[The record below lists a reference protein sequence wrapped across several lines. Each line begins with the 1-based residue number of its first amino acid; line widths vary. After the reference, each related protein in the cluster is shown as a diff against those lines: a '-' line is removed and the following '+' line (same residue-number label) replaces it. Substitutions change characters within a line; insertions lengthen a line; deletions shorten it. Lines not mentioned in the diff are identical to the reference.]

1 MSKNTEKS
9 KISKKKNNQASQSE
23 ENSKK
28 NKVSIKDQNTKDN
41 IEYKNLIKTNKL
53 LSDYF
58 SPNIGLKNMN
68 LTFRCLSC
76 HKIPKIRINYPH
88 FKVFVSC
95 PKHRKS
101 LSYQE
106 FLEQGYNNDLVSVPC
121 NKCGKSHN
129 YKMRGSYNICL
140 QCDKIFCP
148 ECSSGKIKC
157 DAYKSLNSSNKKEK
171 KNMYINNSE
180 EQHSKNHVFIKLDN
194 YDNKCHIHQDNQLS
208 LYCLDCQTELC
219 ARCQEIHTKG
229 HKIRTL
235 SKYTV
240 NSKFIEACFEKLKN
254 ERDNI
259 DFVGKY
265 LKIFSDKNKK
275 EENYKKN
282 LKNQIEQDKL
292 SLEIKT
298 RILNNYKDK
307 KSNYNSI
314 RNVKKLKYPWNIS
327 INPKELDKIK
337 DKLEIYNYL
346 NFYLVEGNLYE
357 DPNSSN
363 ENNSQDDSDSSEDN
377 MSYFTFPEK
386 NENNKNR
393 KENRKNICFI
403 NDYGMNEI
411 NEINNNNNNINNT
424 SRNKKKKSQK
434 KEKEKEKNIEENINI
449 INNEKNNLK
458 KNLTEMKNFMVEQDE
473 ITIECLLGLK
483 NSNFAL
489 GLRSGDLNI
498 YKNDLNKKNYARILR
513 ISEHKSGINSL
524 FEMPNNILLTASSD
538 RYLKKIKLSEDN
550 KAYKVEYIFN
560 FHTSSVY
567 KGIKLK
573 NKNILS
579 CGINDYLILWKHNP
593 KYNDEE
599 NEDNTTEIFTSNNN
613 NINSDMYT
621 TIQIVGAGQ
630 GITDII
636 EMKSANFVCASD
648 ILQFWN
654 YYSLNI
660 TQENNEDNNDDLNF
674 NNEIEFDKEDK
685 EIKTYDK
692 NNNNKSK
699 IIYDS
704 SESHMTEKIDKI
716 INNNKNNNTNINNNN
731 NKEIISKDENK
742 IYINKNEYYEKKGF
756 LELKTSSS
764 NCLCKLNSKYL
775 FVILSEEN
783 IGKVAIVDTKLI
795 QCIKKIS
802 VSKFELTSISNFNDD
817 SILISCTEK
826 EDDSFV
832 VYIKQYQISRIDGIR
847 FVGQKSKKLNEYYIK
862 PNEKNEKGKKVNPI
876 DKMNY
881 EYSKKIREQI
891 NCIEYTNGGL
901 LICTGKI
908 ESPEI
913 CKVIGEIDLF
923 I

>member
-9 KISKKKNNQASQSE
+9 KLTKKKNNQTNQSE

-41 IEYKNLIKTNKL
+41 MEYKNLIKTNKL

-68 LTFRCLSC
+68 LTFRCLFC
-76 HKIPKIRINYPH
+76 HKIPKIRINYPN

-106 FLEQGYNNDLVSVPC
+106 FLEKGYNNDLVSVPC

-157 DAYKSLNSSNKKEK
+157 DAYKSFNSSNKKEK
-171 KNMYINNSE
+171 KNMYINSSE
-180 EQHSKNHVFIKLDN
+180 EQHSKNHIFIKLDN
-194 YDNKCHIHQDNQLS
+194 YDSKCHIHQDNQLS

-259 DFVGKY
+259 EFVEKY
-265 LKIFSDKNKK
+265 LKIFSDKNLK
-275 EENYKKN
+275 EENLKKN
-282 LKNQIEQDKL
+282 LKNYIEQDKL

-327 INPKELDKIK
+327 INPKALDKIK
-337 DKLEIYNYL
+337 DKLEIYKYL
-346 NFYLVEGNLYE
+346 NIYLIEGNLYE
-357 DPNSSN
+357 DQASSN
-363 ENNSQDDSDSSEDN
+363 DNNSQDDSDSSEDN
-377 MSYFTFPEK
+377 ISFFNLPEN
-386 NENNKNR
+386 NENNKNN
-393 KENRKNICFI
+393 KENKINICFT
-403 NDYGMNEI
+403 NDYGI
-411 NEINNNNNNINNT
+411 NETNEYNNNVNNT
-424 SRNKKKKSQK
+424 SRNRKKKVSK
-434 KEKEKEKNIEENINI
+434 KEKNIEENNNNIN
-449 INNEKNNLK
+449 KNNITLK
-458 KNLTEMKNFMVEQDE
+458 KNLTDMKNFMVEQDE
-473 ITIECLLGLK
+473 ITIECLLGL
-483 NSNFAL
+483 NNTNFAL
-489 GLRSGDLNI
+489 GLRSGDINI
-498 YKNDLNKKNYARILR
+498 YKNDINKKNYARILR

-524 FEMPNNILLTASSD
+524 FEMPNNIILTASSD

-550 KAYKVEYIFN
+550 KSYKVEYIFN
-560 FHTSSVY
+560 YHTSSVY

-579 CGINDYLILWKHNP
+579 CGINDYLILWIYNS
-593 KYNDEE
+593 KYKEEE
-599 NEDNTTEIFTSNNN
+599 NGDNNSEIYNNN
-613 NINSDMYT
+613 DMYT
-621 TIQIVGAGQ
+621 TTQLVGAGQ
-630 GITDII
+630 GITDIV
-636 EMKSANFVCASD
+636 EMKNGSFVCASD
-648 ILQFWN
+648 ILQFWD
-654 YYSLNI
+654 YYSQNLP
-660 TQENNEDNNDDLNF
+660 QEKNETNYEM
-674 NNEIEFDKEDK
+674 NNEIEFDKEEK
-685 EIKTYDK
+685 ETKSNDK
-692 NNNNKSK
+692 NNKV
-699 IIYDS
+699 IYDS
-704 SESHMTEKIDKI
+704 SDSHITEKIDKI
-716 INNNKNNNTNINNNN
+716 INNKNNTNNAHTE
-731 NKEIISKDENK
+731 KGENK

-764 NCLCKLNSKYL
+764 NCLCKLNYKYL
-775 FVILSEEN
+775 FAVLSEEN
-783 IGKVAIVDTKLI
+783 IGKVALIDTKAI
-795 QCIKKIS
+795 QCIRKIE
-802 VSKFELTSISNFNDD
+802 VSKYELTSISNFNDD

-862 PNEKNEKGKKVNPI
+862 PNEKGKKANPI
-876 DKMNY
+876 DKLNY

-891 NCIEYTNGGL
+891 NCIEYTKGGL

>member
-9 KISKKKNNQASQSE
+9 KINKKKNNQASQSE

-41 IEYKNLIKTNKL
+41 MEYKNLIKTNKL

-76 HKIPKIRINYPH
+76 HKIPKIRINYPN

-101 LSYQE
+101 LTYQE
-106 FLEQGYNNDLVSVPC
+106 FLEKGYNNDLVSVPC

-157 DAYKSLNSSNKKEK
+157 DAYKSLYSSNKKEK

-240 NSKFIEACFEKLKN
+240 NSKFIEACFERLKN

-259 DFVGKY
+259 EFVENY
-265 LKIFSDKNKK
+265 LKIFSDKNIK
-275 EENYKKN
+275 EENLKKS
-282 LKNQIEQDKL
+282 LKNNIEQDKL

-337 DKLEIYNYL
+337 DKLEIYKYL
-346 NFYLVEGNLYE
+346 NIYLIEGNLYE
-357 DPNSSN
+357 DQASSN

-377 MSYFTFPEK
+377 MSYFNLPEN
-386 NENNKNR
+386 NENNKDK
-393 KENRKNICFI
+393 KENKKNICFT
-403 NDYGMNEI
+403 NDYGI
-411 NEINNNNNNINNT
+411 NENKEINNNINNT
-424 SRNKKKKSQK
+424 SRNRKKKAQK
-434 KEKEKEKNIEENINI
+434 KEKEKEKEKNIEENTNI
-449 INNEKNNLK
+449 INNEKNPLK

-498 YKNDLNKKNYARILR
+498 YKNDINKKNYSRILR

-550 KAYKVEYIFN
+550 KTYKVEYVFN
-560 FHTSSVY
+560 YHTSSVY

-599 NEDNTTEIFTSNNN
+599 NEDNTSEIYNINNN
-613 NINSDMYT
+613 NDMYS

-636 EMKSANFVCASD
+636 EMKNGNFVCASD
-648 ILQFWN
+648 IIQFWN

-660 TQENNEDNNDDLNF
+660 SQEKNEEINNDDI
-674 NNEIEFDKEDK
+674 NNEIEFDKEEK
-685 EIKTYDK
+685 EIK
-692 NNNNKSK
+692 NNNNK

-704 SESHMTEKIDKI
+704 TESHMTEKIDKI
-716 INNNKNNNTNINNNN
+716 INNKNNNTNNNIINNNN
-731 NKEIISKDENK
+731 ITPITKDQNK

-783 IGKVAIVDTKLI
+783 IGNVAIIDTKLI
-795 QCIKKIS
+795 QCIKKIN

-832 VYIKQYQISRIDGIR
+832 VYIKQYQISRIDGIS

-862 PNEKNEKGKKVNPI
+862 PNEKGKKANQI
-876 DKMNY
+876 DKLNY

>member
-9 KISKKKNNQASQSE
+9 KLSKKKNNQTNQSE

-41 IEYKNLIKTNKL
+41 MEYKNLIKTNKL

-68 LTFRCLSC
+68 LTFRCLFC
-76 HKIPKIRINYPH
+76 HKIPKIRINYPN

-106 FLEQGYNNDLVSVPC
+106 FLEKGYNNDLVSVPC

-180 EQHSKNHVFIKLDN
+180 EQHSKNHIFIKLDN
-194 YDNKCHIHQDNQLS
+194 YDSKCHIHQDNQLS

-259 DFVGKY
+259 EFVEKY
-265 LKIFSDKNKK
+265 LKIFSDKNLK
-275 EENYKKN
+275 EENLKKN
-282 LKNQIEQDKL
+282 LKNYIEQDKL

-327 INPKELDKIK
+327 INPKALDKIK
-337 DKLEIYNYL
+337 DKLEIYKYL
-346 NFYLVEGNLYE
+346 NIYLIEGNLYE
-357 DPNSSN
+357 DQASSN
-363 ENNSQDDSDSSEDN
+363 DNNSQDDSDSSEDN
-377 MSYFTFPEK
+377 ISFFNLPEN
-386 NENNKNR
+386 NENNKNS
-393 KENRKNICFI
+393 KENKINICFT
-403 NDYGMNEI
+403 NDYGI
-411 NEINNNNNNINNT
+411 NENNEYNNNINNT
-424 SRNKKKKSQK
+424 SRNKKKKVSK
-434 KEKEKEKNIEENINI
+434 KEKNIEENNNNIN
-449 INNEKNNLK
+449 KNNITLK
-458 KNLTEMKNFMVEQDE
+458 KSLTDMKNFMVEQDE
-473 ITIECLLGLK
+473 ITIECLLGLN

-489 GLRSGDLNI
+489 GLRSGDINI
-498 YKNDLNKKNYARILR
+498 YKNDINKKNYARILR

-524 FEMPNNILLTASSD
+524 FEMPNNIILTASSD

-550 KAYKVEYIFN
+550 KSYKVEYIFN

-579 CGINDYLILWKHNP
+579 CGINDYLILWIYNS
-593 KYNDEE
+593 KYKEEE
-599 NEDNTTEIFTSNNN
+599 NGDNNSEIYNNN
-613 NINSDMYT
+613 DMYT
-621 TIQIVGAGQ
+621 TIQLAGAGQ
-630 GITDII
+630 GITDIV
-636 EMKSANFVCASD
+636 EMKNGSFVCASD
-648 ILQFWN
+648 ILQFWD
-654 YYSLNI
+654 YYSQNLP
-660 TQENNEDNNDDLNF
+660 QEKNETNYEM
-674 NNEIEFDKEDK
+674 NNEIEFDKEEK
-685 EIKTYDK
+685 ETKSNDK
-692 NNNNKSK
+692 NNKV
-699 IIYDS
+699 IYDS
-704 SESHMTEKIDKI
+704 SDSHITEKIDKI
-716 INNNKNNNTNINNNN
+716 INNKNNTNNAHTE
-731 NKEIISKDENK
+731 KGEDK

-764 NCLCKLNSKYL
+764 NCLCKLNYKYL
-775 FVILSEEN
+775 FAILSEEN
-783 IGKVAIVDTKLI
+783 IGKVALIDTKSI
-795 QCIKKIS
+795 QCIRKIE
-802 VSKFELTSISNFNDD
+802 VSKNELTSISNFNDD

-826 EDDSFV
+826 EDESFV

-862 PNEKNEKGKKVNPI
+862 PNEKGKKANPI
-876 DKMNY
+876 DKLNY

-891 NCIEYTNGGL
+891 NCIEYTKGGL

>member
-1 MSKNTEKS
+1 MSKNTEKT
-9 KISKKKNNQASQSE
+9 KLKQKKNNQTNQAE

-41 IEYKNLIKTNKL
+41 MEYKNLIKTNKL

-68 LTFRCLSC
+68 LTFRCLFC
-76 HKIPKIRINYPH
+76 HKIPKIRINYPN

-106 FLEQGYNNDLVSVPC
+106 FLEKGYNNDLVSVPC

-157 DAYKSLNSSNKKEK
+157 DAYKSFSSSNKKEK

-194 YDNKCHIHQDNQLS
+194 YDNKCHLHQDNQLS

-259 DFVGKY
+259 EFVEKY
-265 LKIFSDKNKK
+265 LKIFNDKNLK
-275 EENYKKN
+275 EENLKKN
-282 LKNQIEQDKL
+282 LVNYIEQDKL

-298 RILNNYKDK
+298 RILNNYRDK

-327 INPKELDKIK
+327 INPKELDKMK
-337 DKLEIYNYL
+337 DKIEIYKYL
-346 NFYLVEGNLYE
+346 NIYLIEGKLYE
-357 DPNSSN
+357 DQNSSN

-377 MSYFTFPEK
+377 ISFFNLP
-386 NENNKNR
+386 NENNKNN
-393 KENRKNICFI
+393 KENKINICFT
-403 NDYGMNEI
+403 NDYGI
-411 NEINNNNNNINNT
+411 NENNENSNNITT
-424 SRNKKKKSQK
+424 SRNKKKKVQK
-434 KEKEKEKNIEENINI
+434 KEREKEKEKNKEENNNNI
-449 INNEKNNLK
+449 DNNKENIKIK
-458 KNLTEMKNFMVEQDE
+458 KNINDMKNFLVEQDE

-483 NSNFAL
+483 NTNFVL

-498 YKNDLNKKNYARILR
+498 YKNDINKKNYSRIIR

-524 FEMPNNILLTASSD
+524 FEMHDNIILTASSD

-550 KAYKVEYIFN
+550 KSYKVEYIFN
-560 FHTSSVY
+560 YHTSSVY
-567 KGIKLK
+567 KGINLK

-579 CGINDYLILWKHNP
+579 CGINDYLILWIRNP
-593 KYNDEE
+593 KYKEEE
-599 NEDNTTEIFTSNNN
+599 NEDNNSEIYNNSD
-613 NINSDMYT
+613 NSDMYSSRP
-621 TIQIVGAGQ
+621 IGGAGM
-630 GITDII
+630 GITDVI
-636 EMKSANFVCASD
+636 EIGHGNFVCASD

-654 YYSLNI
+654 FYSDNSVKEKK
-660 TQENNEDNNDDLNF
+660 EN
-674 NNEIEFDKEDK
+674 NNEINDKFEFEKEEKKDTK
-685 EIKTYDK
+685 SMSDK
-692 NNNNKSK
+692 NNNNK

-704 SESHMTEKIDKI
+704 TESQISEKIDKI
-716 INNNKNNNTNINNNN
+716 INNNN
-731 NKEIISKDENK
+731 NKNIPQIPKGEDK
-742 IYINKNEYYEKKGF
+742 IYINKNEYYEKRGF

-764 NCLCKLNSKYL
+764 NCLCKLNSKYI
-775 FVILSEEN
+775 FAILSEEN
-783 IGKVAIVDTKLI
+783 IGNLAIVDTKLI
-795 QCIKKIS
+795 QCIRKIEI
-802 VSKFELTSISNFNDD
+802 SKFELTSISNFNDD
-817 SILISCTEK
+817 SIIISCTEK
-826 EDDSFV
+826 EDESFV
-832 VYIKQYQISRIDGIR
+832 VKIKQYQISRIEGIR
-847 FVGQKSKKLNEYYIK
+847 FVGQKSKKLSDYYIK
-862 PNEKNEKGKKVNPI
+862 PNEKGKKMNQGI
-876 DKMNY
+876 DKLNY
-881 EYSKKIREQI
+881 EYSKKIKEQI
-891 NCIEYTNGGL
+891 NCILYTKGGL

>member
-1 MSKNTEKS
+1 MSKNTEKT
-9 KISKKKNNQASQSE
+9 KLKQKKNNQTNQAE

-41 IEYKNLIKTNKL
+41 MEYKNLIKTNKL

-68 LTFRCLSC
+68 LTFRCLFC
-76 HKIPKIRINYPH
+76 HKIPKIRINYPN

-106 FLEQGYNNDLVSVPC
+106 FLEKGYNNDLVSVPC

-157 DAYKSLNSSNKKEK
+157 DAYKSFSSSNKKEK

-194 YDNKCHIHQDNQLS
+194 YDNKCHLHQDNQLS

-259 DFVGKY
+259 EFVEKY
-265 LKIFSDKNKK
+265 LKIFNDKNLK
-275 EENYKKN
+275 EENLKKN
-282 LKNQIEQDKL
+282 LVNYIEQDKL

-298 RILNNYKDK
+298 RILNNYRDK

-327 INPKELDKIK
+327 INPKELDKMK
-337 DKLEIYNYL
+337 DKIEIYKYL
-346 NFYLVEGNLYE
+346 NIYLIEGKLYE
-357 DPNSSN
+357 DQNSSN

-377 MSYFTFPEK
+377 ISFFNLP
-386 NENNKNR
+386 NENNKNN
-393 KENRKNICFI
+393 KENKINICFT
-403 NDYGMNEI
+403 NDYGI
-411 NEINNNNNNINNT
+411 NENNENSNNNTT
-424 SRNKKKKSQK
+424 SRNKKKKVQK
-434 KEKEKEKNIEENINI
+434 KEREKEKEKNKEENNNNI
-449 INNEKNNLK
+449 DNNKENNKIK
-458 KNLTEMKNFMVEQDE
+458 KNINDMKNFLVEQDE

-483 NSNFAL
+483 NTNFAL

-498 YKNDLNKKNYARILR
+498 YKNDINKKNYSRIIR

-524 FEMPNNILLTASSD
+524 FEMPNNIILTASSD

-550 KAYKVEYIFN
+550 KSYKVEYIFN
-560 FHTSSVY
+560 YHTSSVY
-567 KGIKLK
+567 KGINLK

-579 CGINDYLILWKHNP
+579 CGINDYLILWIRNP
-593 KYNDEE
+593 KYKEEE
-599 NEDNTTEIFTSNNN
+599 NEDNNSEIYNNSD
-613 NINSDMYT
+613 NSDMYSSRP
-621 TIQIVGAGQ
+621 IGGAGM
-630 GITDII
+630 GITDVI
-636 EMKSANFVCASD
+636 EIGHGNFVCASD

-654 YYSLNI
+654 FYSDNSVKEKK
-660 TQENNEDNNDDLNF
+660 EN
-674 NNEIEFDKEDK
+674 NNEINDKFEFEKE
-685 EIKTYDK
+685 
-692 NNNNKSK
+692 
-699 IIYDS
+699 
-704 SESHMTEKIDKI
+704 
-716 INNNKNNNTNINNNN
+716 
-731 NKEIISKDENK
+731 
-742 IYINKNEYYEKKGF
+742 EKKR
-756 LELKTSSS
+756 
-764 NCLCKLNSKYL
+764 Y
-775 FVILSEEN
+775 
-783 IGKVAIVDTKLI
+783 
-795 QCIKKIS
+795 
-802 VSKFELTSISNFNDD
+802 
-817 SILISCTEK
+817 
-826 EDDSFV
+826 
-832 VYIKQYQISRIDGIR
+832 
-847 FVGQKSKKLNEYYIK
+847 
-862 PNEKNEKGKKVNPI
+862 
-876 DKMNY
+876 
-881 EYSKKIREQI
+881 
-891 NCIEYTNGGL
+891 
-901 LICTGKI
+901 
-908 ESPEI
+908 
-913 CKVIGEIDLF
+913 
-923 I
+923 